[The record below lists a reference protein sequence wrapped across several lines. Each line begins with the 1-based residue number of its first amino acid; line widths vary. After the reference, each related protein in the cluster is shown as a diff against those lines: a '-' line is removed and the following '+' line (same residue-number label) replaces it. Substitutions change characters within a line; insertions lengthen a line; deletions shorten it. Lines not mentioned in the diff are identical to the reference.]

1 MTAEG
6 SHRAIVAAFLANLGI
21 AVAKFA
27 GFVVTGSA
35 SMLAES
41 VHSVADTSNQGLL
54 LLGNRRARREP
65 TDQHPFGY
73 ARERY
78 FWAFVVALV
87 IFTLGAIFSLLEG
100 EEKFRHP
107 HEVSS
112 TSVAIVILAVAIVLE
127 SLSLRT
133 AVRESR
139 PYRQGQSWRRFV
151 RDSKTAELPVVLL
164 EDVGAL
170 LGLIAAL
177 TGIGLAELT
186 GNARFDAAGSL
197 VIGVVLALVAVTL
210 MVEMRSLLI
219 GESATP
225 EIQEAIHGAVV
236 GHPLIRR
243 VIHLRTQHLGPED
256 LFVGVKIEPDPSLDV
271 PGLARVIDEVEMLVR
286 ARVPE
291 ARVIY
296 VEPDVR
302 RDDPVPAPDAPAP
315 GE

>member
-1 MTAEG
+1 M
-6 SHRAIVAAFLANLGI
+6 
-21 AVAKFA
+21 
-27 GFVVTGSA
+27 
-35 SMLAES
+35 
-41 VHSVADTSNQGLL
+41 
-54 LLGNRRARREP
+54 
-65 TDQHPFGY
+65 
-73 ARERY
+73 
-78 FWAFVVALV
+78 
-87 IFTLGAIFSLLEG
+87 
-100 EEKFRHP
+100 
-107 HEVSS
+107 
-112 TSVAIVILAVAIVLE
+112 
-127 SLSLRT
+127 
-133 AVRESR
+133 
-139 PYRQGQSWRRFV
+139 
-151 RDSKTAELPVVLL
+151 LL